1 MRHSDH
7 PRFQLE
13 MALVRLMHLR
23 KLVPLAELLEGGAAR
38 SAAGGSRPI
47 APSSAARP
55 SLPPARPAAPPAA
68 PARVPAPSAAVSSA
82 PAGGAGSDG
91 ARERY
96 LAAIKAG
103 KGFFFAAV
111 IAQAYRIDVTP
122 TGVTFAFLPNQ
133 KVPRAQCEENREW
146 LASLAAQTLGREVA
160 VQITTVTATEPGAP
174 PPPAGAPARTPPVPA
189 SDDELRQE
197 ALADPG
203 VQALFEIFPVERT
216 KIEEM

>member
-1 MRHSDH
+1 
-7 PRFQLE
+7 
-13 MALVRLMHLR
+13 
-23 KLVPLAELLEGGAAR
+23 
-38 SAAGGSRPI
+38 
-47 APSSAARP
+47 
-55 SLPPARPAAPPAA
+55 
-68 PARVPAPSAAVSSA
+68 VPASSTAVSPA
-82 PAGGAGSDG
+82 PAGSDG

-146 LASLAAQTLGREVA
+146 LASLAVQTLGHEVA
-160 VQITTVTATEPGAP
+160 VHITTVTATEPAAAAP
-174 PPPAGAPARTPPVPA
+174 PPPAGAPVRTPPVTA
-189 SDDELRQE
+189 SDDQLRQE